1 MSNEQQKSIKKTVWI
16 IVAIMVSILVLF
28 VNKITTPRY
37 LSLIELKINGLVLL
51 DKERRTLV
59 QHTSSPESWILV
71 VSDEAER
78 QLLDDMM
85 EDLDTAIINKISIVD
100 EATLTLNV
108 DIQTSKSIIP
118 IIKPS
123 GDVSEMGT
131 GQYIGYL
138 VSPYDRNKAI
148 LTLSSVITHR

>member
-37 LSLIELKINGLVLL
+37 LSLIELKINGLILL
-51 DKERRTLV
+51 DKENRKIV
-59 QHTSSPESWILV
+59 QHTSPPNSWLLV
-71 VSDEAER
+71 ISDDAER
-78 QLLDDMM
+78 QLLDSMM
-85 EDLDTAIINKISIVD
+85 EDLDTAIKNKITVVD
-100 EATLTLNV
+100 ESTLNLNV
-108 DIQTSKSIIP
+108 ETNTRKRIIP

-123 GDVSEMGT
+123 DDASGYYMA
-131 GQYIGYL
+131 YL
-138 VSPYDRNKAI
+138 VSPYDRNKSI

>member
-51 DKERRTLV
+51 DKESRALV
-59 QHTSSPESWILV
+59 QHTSSSESWILV

-85 EDLDTAIINKISIVD
+85 EDLDTAIIDKISIVD

-123 GDVSEMGT
+123 DDAS
-131 GQYIGYL
+131 GQYVGYL
-138 VSPYDRNKAI
+138 VSPFDRNKAI

>member
-51 DKERRTLV
+51 DKDSRTPV
-59 QHTSSPESWILV
+59 QHASSPDSWLLV
-71 VSDEAER
+71 VSDEEER
-78 QLLDDMM
+78 QLLDSMM
-85 EDLDTAIINKISIVD
+85 DDLDASIKNQIAVVD

-108 DIQTSKSIIP
+108 EVHTSKSTIP

-123 GDVSEMGT
+123 GDTSGVGT
-131 GQYIGYL
+131 GYYIGYL

>member
-37 LSLIELKINGLVLL
+37 LSFIELKINGLVLL
-51 DKERRTLV
+51 DKDSRTLV
-59 QHTSSPESWILV
+59 QHASSSDAWLLV
-71 VSDEAER
+71 VSDDAER
-78 QLLDDMM
+78 QLLESMM
-85 EDLDTAIINKISIVD
+85 EDLDASVKNKIVVVD
-100 EATLTLNV
+100 ETVLTSTIEV
-108 DIQTSKSIIP
+108 QTSKSNIP

-123 GDVSEMGT
+123 SDVAGSGYYM
-131 GQYIGYL
+131 GYL

>member
-16 IVAIMVSILVLF
+16 IVAIMVSIMVLF

-37 LSLIELKINGLVLL
+37 LSFIELKINGLILL
-51 DKERRTLV
+51 NKDSRTLV
-59 QHTSSPESWILV
+59 QHVSSPNTWLLV

-78 QLLDDMM
+78 QLLESMM
-85 EDLDTAIINKISIVD
+85 EDLDASVKTKIIVVD
-100 EATLTLNV
+100 ETVLKSTIDV
-108 DIQTSKSIIP
+108 QTSKSNIP

-123 GDVSEMGT
+123 GDAAGSGYYM
-131 GQYIGYL
+131 GYL

>member
-1 MSNEQQKSIKKTVWI
+1 MSNDQQKSIKKTVWI

-37 LSLIELKINGLVLL
+37 LSFIELKINGLILL
-51 DKERRTLV
+51 DKDNRKQV
-59 QHTSSPESWILV
+59 QYTAQPESWLLV

-78 QLLDDMM
+78 QLLESMM
-85 EDLDTAIINKISIVD
+85 DDLDTSIKEKITVVD
-100 EATLTLNV
+100 ETTLTLNV

-123 GDVSEMGT
+123 GDTSGYYM
-131 GQYIGYL
+131 GYL
-138 VSPYDRNKAI
+138 VSPFDRNKAI